1 MKPTPQLMADYSRDG
16 VVRVTGLLTAAEVAE
31 ARRQIDELCARHA
44 ELPPHDCIMEA
55 DGTSVRNLFRMEA
68 HDEFWQAFSVRQDFI
83 ELVQPLLHGEVV
95 VVGVETFNKPS
106 RVGSGVPYHQDNAYF
121 CQSPPD
127 MLTLW
132 IAIDPVTVQNGAVYY
147 VKGSHKQMEPH
158 APSGVKGNSIGLA
171 TAPGVPLD
179 EQFCG
184 TLNPG
189 DALLHHCQVVHH
201 SAANRTDFPRCG
213 LLVVYRGSHTQTDPA
228 RKEAYEKALAMTRK

>member
-1 MKPTPQLMADYSRDG
+1 MQATPQLITDYERDG
-16 VVRVTGLLTAAEVAE
+16 VARVRGLLNTAEVAE
-31 ARRQIDELCARHA
+31 ARLQIEELCARHA
-44 ELPPHDCIMEA
+44 ELAATDCILEA
-55 DGTSVRNLFRMEA
+55 DGQSVRNLFRMEA
-68 HDEFWQAFSVRQDFI
+68 YDEFWKAFSVRQDFI
-83 ELVQPLLHGEVV
+83 ELVQPLLNGEVV

-132 IAIDPVTVQNGAVYY
+132 IAIDPVTEENGAVYY

-171 TAPGVPLD
+171 TAPDVPLD
-179 EQFCG
+179 KQFRG
-184 TLNPG
+184 TLSPG
-189 DALLHHCQVVHH
+189 DAILHHCQVVHH

-213 LLVVYRGSHTQTDPA
+213 LLVVYRGSHTQTDPV